1 MELQGRMPKRRKCCL
16 GQGADMWKMVLFYLP
31 DWKVFMQGFI
41 AFVVPYVL
49 SRFFKWI
56 HHSKEDEGK

>member
-1 MELQGRMPKRRKCCL
+1 
-16 GQGADMWKMVLFYLP
+16 MWKMVLSYLP

-41 AFVVPYVL
+41 ALVIPYMI

-56 HHSKEDEGK
+56 HNSKED